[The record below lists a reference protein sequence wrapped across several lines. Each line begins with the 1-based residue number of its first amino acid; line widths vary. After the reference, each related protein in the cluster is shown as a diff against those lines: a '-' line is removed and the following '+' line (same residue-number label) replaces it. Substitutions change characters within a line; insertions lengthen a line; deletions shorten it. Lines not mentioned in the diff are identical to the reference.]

1 MRKVKQTLVSPF
13 VSFVSVSD
21 IALNHARADK
31 LIGDYAGLAI
41 DHIKGFPVIKDM
53 SENDVQSLKDG
64 YALAHREHFVAD
76 TFAVINGH
84 YVLATPEHIENDK
97 VEKITMSL
105 DYCMSF
111 TTNQMGT
118 DFKDRPQLKE
128 IISKVRKGHQTYIS
142 NKLAKLIAKG
152 NEILKERSGIKTKRE
167 KIDFE
172 ISVTNAFD
180 ALIKSVKVK
189 QKNGDATANP
199 VKFLSAVE
207 AFWKAYRA

>member
-1 MRKVKQTLVSPF
+1 MRKAKSNPVSF

-64 YALAHREHFVAD
+64 YALAHHEHFVVD
-76 TFAVINGH
+76 TYAVINSH
-84 YVLATPEHIENDK
+84 YVLATPEHMENDK

-128 IISKVRKGHQTYIS
+128 IISKVRKSHSTYIS

-152 NEILKERSGIKTKRE
+152 NEILKERLGIKTKRE
-167 KIDFE
+167 KIEFE
-172 ISVTNAFD
+172 TTVTKFFD
-180 ALIKSVKVK
+180 TQLKSVKVK

-207 AFWKAYRA
+207 AFWKAYKA